1 MDHTNQSEST
11 KRTVL
16 IVDDDTAVRR
26 ALTWTLKS
34 DYYVVE
40 ASNRTEAVCLLQKQN
55 IDVVI
60 SDLHLP
66 PQLQDT
72 SEGLA
77 IIEAARAIKP
87 AVQVV
92 VITGTNDKEAAREA
106 VKRGAY
112 GFFEKPLDAAE
123 VVHIVN
129 QAARLRRLEVENARL
144 RGELLGTLGFG
155 RLIGTSGC
163 LQKILKQA
171 RAVAATSATVLIIG
185 ENGTGKEVLAHA
197 IHEESERAGGPF
209 IAVSCAALPE
219 TLIESEL
226 FGHEKGAFTSAIHT
240 RIGRFEL
247 ANGGTLFLDEVG
259 ELTPSVQV
267 KLLRVLQERTF
278 ERVGGKLP
286 SFDWSLLEFGILSL
300 RPNRLNNIRELANAD
315 IRAPLLVCIKEN

>member
-171 RAVAATSATVLIIG
+171 RAVAATSATVLIDR
-185 ENGTGKEVLAHA
+185 K
-197 IHEESERAGGPF
+197 
-209 IAVSCAALPE
+209 
-219 TLIESEL
+219 
-226 FGHEKGAFTSAIHT
+226 
-240 RIGRFEL
+240 
-247 ANGGTLFLDEVG
+247 
-259 ELTPSVQV
+259 SVV
-267 KLLRVLQERTF
+267 
-278 ERVGGKLP
+278 
-286 SFDWSLLEFGILSL
+286 
-300 RPNRLNNIRELANAD
+300 
-315 IRAPLLVCIKEN
+315 